1 MAAAAT
7 TPSTDDNYAEAVR
20 LVQEWVDAGD
30 VEAFLE
36 FDKPLDHLPP
46 LPSNLKK
53 LRIVYGTLDEHTVL
67 PDGLSLLVLDYCSV
81 GNVHWPPRLNRLNIG
96 DSDALTLSVLPGTLE
111 CLVVEDVRRL
121 TFGSALPSALGSLVI
136 CNCRILER
144 GIPER
149 GIPKLPPLPSSLRM
163 LTASSCGLKT
173 LPRAF
178 PSTLRFVDLEN
189 NKIRR
194 LPHFSSAL
202 ETLEVR
208 RNNLPL
214 PQETFELQPA
224 TYGSPLRAYL
234 RDLYA
239 LQDTPGE
246 IPIWG
251 EDGQVNVDDVADP
264 YGEECWDTEG
274 DI

>member
-1 MAAAAT
+1 MAAAAI

-53 LRIVYGTLDEHTVL
+53 LRIAYGTLDEHTVL
-67 PDGLSLLVLDYCSV
+67 PDSLGHLVLDYCSV

-96 DSDALTLSVLPGTLE
+96 DSDALTLSVLPDTLE
-111 CLVVEDVRRL
+111 GLVVEDVRRL
-121 TFGSALPSALGSLVI
+121 TFATPLPSALGSLI
-136 CNCRILER
+136 LCNCRIH
-144 GIPER
+144 
-149 GIPKLPPLPSSLRM
+149 KLPPLPTSLRM

-173 LPRAF
+173 LPLAF
-178 PSTLRFVDLEN
+178 PSSIQFVVLED

-194 LPHFSSAL
+194 LPSFPSTL
-202 ETLEVR
+202 EQLEVR

-224 TYGSPLRAYL
+224 TYGSTLRAYL
-234 RDLYA
+234 HDLYA
-239 LQDTPGE
+239 LQDNPGE

-251 EDGQVNVDDVADP
+251 EDGKVNVEEMADP
-264 YGEECWDTEG
+264 YGKECWEG